1 MQLLIIKSNAMKNL
15 IYVFAVVLMGL
26 VACGAPA
33 EKGCAA
39 ECAKECCVV
48 AEEAADSTATEEVA
62 DSATV
67 EVVTEEV
74 EAESA
79 E

>member
-1 MQLLIIKSNAMKNL
+1 MKNL

-33 EKGCAA
+33 EKATDSAA
-39 ECAKECCVV
+39 VEVTDSAAVAVV
-48 AEEAADSTATEEVA
+48 TEEVA
-62 DSATV
+62 DSAAV